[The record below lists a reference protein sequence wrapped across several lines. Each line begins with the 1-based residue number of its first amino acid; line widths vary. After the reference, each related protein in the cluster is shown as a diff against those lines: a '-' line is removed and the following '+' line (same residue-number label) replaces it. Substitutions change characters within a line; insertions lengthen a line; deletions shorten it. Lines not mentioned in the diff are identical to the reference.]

1 VDAWFGLF
9 APARVPAPIIE
20 KLHAEAVKALRAPEV
35 VRRME
40 AEATDV
46 VGNAP
51 REFSAQVGAEYE
63 KWRSLVIKAGLKIQ

>member
-1 VDAWFGLF
+1 
-9 APARVPAPIIE
+9 
-20 KLHAEAVKALRAPEV
+20 
-35 VRRME
+35 
-40 AEATDV
+40 V